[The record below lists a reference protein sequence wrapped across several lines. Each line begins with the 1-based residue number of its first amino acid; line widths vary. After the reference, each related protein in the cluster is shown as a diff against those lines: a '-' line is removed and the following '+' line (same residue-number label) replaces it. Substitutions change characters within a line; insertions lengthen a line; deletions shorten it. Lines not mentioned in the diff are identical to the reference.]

1 VQGVV
6 QWRLYPEAAVVT
18 HPRAT
23 RRVLRGLLMIV
34 PSAIASASVGAQT
47 PGQRC
52 RVIELEER
60 PTTRVTFEQ
69 QPGGVVT
76 FAGGGVNFMCRS
88 EGIRL
93 LADSAEYYQASEI
106 VYLFGNVRYTEKGT
120 SVNARRITYWKN
132 EERILAEGDVVAQL
146 QNGTRMTGPRADYY
160 RAVPALRPHALLRAN
175 ERPHITLVRADTT
188 NGAAQPATGARPAS
202 PASPS
207 AAPATPGPGA
217 RSADTTVVDAN
228 TVFMDGDSL
237 IYASGKVVVT
247 RPDVVATSDSL
258 FLDRA
263 TERARFL
270 RDPVI
275 TGTTERPFTL
285 TGSVIDLFSRER
297 RLERVLSRVSA
308 KVVSEDIE
316 LAADTIDLRLAENK
330 LQRAFAW
337 GTSRARAV
345 STAQDMTADS
355 IEIIMPAQRMS
366 EVRAIGKALAESE
379 PDSTKITSRERDW
392 LRGDTIV
399 ATFDSIPAADTTR
412 KPRIRE
418 LRARVRASSF
428 YQIPPDDTTSRC
440 PKINYA
446 RGHEILVAFDS
457 QTVRRVTVADSL
469 NADGVYLECAAPT
482 AAPGAAGAAG
492 AAPTRPPTSPPAAPP
507 PSAVPVPR
515 PPPASGRRR

>member
-1 VQGVV
+1 MVS
-6 QWRLYPEAAVVT
+6 RNTTT
-18 HPRAT
+18 HT
-23 RRVLRGLLMIV
+23 TVI
-34 PSAIASASVGAQT
+34 QD
-47 PGQRC
+47 PGRP
-52 RVIELEER
+52 VI
-60 PTTRVTFEQ
+60 TYV
-69 QPGGVVT
+69 
-76 FAGGGVNFMCRS
+76 GGGVDMLCRA

-93 LADSAEYYQASEI
+93 SADSAEYYQASEI
-106 VYLFGNVRYTEKGT
+106 VYLFGRVRYTEKGT
-120 SVNARRITYWKN
+120 QVDARRITYWKN
-132 EERILAEGDVVAQL
+132 EERILAEGDVVARL
-146 QNGTRMTGPRADYY
+146 ENGTRMTGPRADYY
-160 RAVPALRPHALLRAN
+160 RAVPALRPRSQLRATD
-175 ERPHITLVRADTT
+175 RPHIMLVRADTAAST
-188 NGAAQPATGARPAS
+188 SASGRAGAPKGG
-202 PASPS
+202 
-207 AAPATPGPGA
+207 ATPAAAATAP

-355 IEIIMPAQRMS
+355 IEIIMPAQRTGDR
-366 EVRAIGKALAESE
+366 EGTR
-379 PDSTKITSRERDW
+379 RERA
-392 LRGDTIV
+392 G
-399 ATFDSIPAADTTR
+399 FDQDH
-412 KPRIRE
+412 
-418 LRARVRASSF
+418 V
-428 YQIPPDDTTSRC
+428 
-440 PKINYA
+440 
-446 RGHEILVAFDS
+446 
-457 QTVRRVTVADSL
+457 
-469 NADGVYLECAAPT
+469 
-482 AAPGAAGAAG
+482 PGARLAARRHHRRHIRLHPG
-492 AAPTRPPTSPPAAPP
+492 GRHDAKAANP
-507 PSAVPVPR
+507 
-515 PPPASGRRR
+515 